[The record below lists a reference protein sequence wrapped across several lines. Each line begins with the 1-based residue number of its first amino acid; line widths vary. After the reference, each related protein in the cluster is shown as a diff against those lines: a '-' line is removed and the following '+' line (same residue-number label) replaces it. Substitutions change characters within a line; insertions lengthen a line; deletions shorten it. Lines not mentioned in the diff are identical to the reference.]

1 MDFDPIQTS
10 FIQAMRGIAAT
21 VSVISSRDNLDKQAM
36 TATSVA
42 SLSLEP
48 PSMLVCVN
56 KESSI
61 HKIMKQG
68 SSFCINVLNRDQK
81 KIAEICSIKGKEEQ
95 RFDLGNWE
103 EIEGVPFN
111 KDSQSNIFCICEK
124 LINHN
129 THTLFIGR
137 VVKIINNECID
148 PLIYKDG
155 NYL

>member
-1 MDFDPIQTS
+1 
-10 FIQAMRGIAAT
+10 MRGIAAT

-111 KDSQSNIFCICEK
+111 KDSQSNIFCVCEK

-129 THTLFIGR
+129 THTLFIGK
-137 VVKIINNECID
+137 VVKIINNESKD

>member
-61 HKIMKQG
+61 HKTYK
-68 SSFCINVLNRDQK
+68 SKKLN
-81 KIAEICSIKGKEEQ
+81 S
-95 RFDLGNWE
+95 
-103 EIEGVPFN
+103 
-111 KDSQSNIFCICEK
+111 
-124 LINHN
+124 
-129 THTLFIGR
+129 
-137 VVKIINNECID
+137 
-148 PLIYKDG
+148 
-155 NYL
+155 

>member
-56 KESSI
+56 VDFARFTRVGTVASQVIVFPQSQQRQTDNTLKSSQD
-61 HKIMKQG
+61 KTG
-68 SSFCINVLNRDQK
+68 
-81 KIAEICSIKGKEEQ
+81 
-95 RFDLGNWE
+95 
-103 EIEGVPFN
+103 EG
-111 KDSQSNIFCICEK
+111 
-124 LINHN
+124 
-129 THTLFIGR
+129 T
-137 VVKIINNECID
+137 
-148 PLIYKDG
+148 
-155 NYL
+155 

>member
-81 KIAEICSIKGKEEQ
+81 KIA
-95 RFDLGNWE
+95 
-103 EIEGVPFN
+103 
-111 KDSQSNIFCICEK
+111 
-124 LINHN
+124 
-129 THTLFIGR
+129 
-137 VVKIINNECID
+137 
-148 PLIYKDG
+148 
-155 NYL
+155 